1 MSNSAEKQTLLH
13 CLLYWEKNTP
23 SGVYL
28 TQPFGNG
35 DVKEYTWQQVGNEV
49 RRIALIF
56 SRLISPKK

>member
-28 TQPFGNG
+28 TQPYG
-35 DVKEYTWQQVGNEV
+35 DGVLKIYMAT
-49 RRIALIF
+49 
-56 SRLISPKK
+56 SR